1 MDLKQDLPKIG
12 QVTGENLHYE
22 VDGESIYIGR
32 RPDYADFKN
41 KPYQDEETCV
51 SVLLGISK
59 PNALLLYFE
68 RRMDSLSIKDKE
80 NDPSYGLYRQ
90 LVDLFQSIRNA
101 IDIGIATKEIG
112 KVPETEETE
121 LQFMRK
127 LHTPAYGP
135 EYRVEHCLNCK
146 FSCNRF
152 FNTLYFLSWMQENR
166 YPIPEEIAF
175 EKSDNGD
182 LVWIDRQIEN
192 QRTVKLSK
200 ETPSLPLHSTNPD
213 ERLEEILTLFKPDI
227 EHFYKYLKRTL
238 QKYKFESPDY
248 PAIAEEAFDNAIA
261 KKTFNYLSK
270 NNFGKIFQTE
280 TLPTPNVRIKGY
292 LAANMILSLND
303 DILLGIKDVLNGQNL
318 LTKMNKLEK
327 NA

>member
-1 MDLKQDLPKIG
+1 MDLKQDLPKLG
-12 QVTGENLHYE
+12 KENEWGMVHFG
-22 VDGESIYIGR
+22 VDEKSTFFSL
-32 RPDYADFKN
+32 RPNYAAFKN
-41 KPYQDEETCV
+41 NKYNDEVSCV
-51 SVLLGISK
+51 SVLVGLLK
-59 PNALLLYFE
+59 PNNMMVFFKDQVKSQPYKNEPLLLIQLLVLYGQLINLFKTI
-68 RRMDSLSIKDKE
+68 RE
-80 NDPSYGLYRQ
+80 N
-90 LVDLFQSIRNA
+90 
-101 IDIGIATKEIG
+101 IDTGIATGEIG
-112 KVPETEETE
+112 KV
-121 LQFMRK
+121 LI
-127 LHTPAYGP
+127 PAIMESQTLM
-135 EYRVEHCLNCK
+135 EYERLNCH
-146 FSCNRF
+146 FSSSRQ
-152 FNTLYFLSWMQENR
+152 FNTLSFLSWMQENGH
-166 YPIPEEIAF
+166 PIPEELAF

-200 ETPSLPLHSTNPD
+200 ETPSLLLHSTNPD

-292 LAANMILSLND
+292 LAANMILSFND